1 MLQLQNLHKPLDIR
15 ERTAPELEVFYTFTW
30 APRPRGN
37 RRPQRGEHQGQA
49 GQDQGQGQGRGPQGA
64 RAERGPR
71 RDGKPG
77 EGRNSDGK
85 PGEGRFGGEGKRS
98 GGGPKGKPKG
108 KPPRHDGPKSFEAR
122 PPRAEKKIDPDS
134 PFAILASLKNK
145 T

>member
-1 MLQLQNLHKPLDIR
+1 MGGGDAEQPDRLARPGAAEARDSVR
-15 ERTAPELEVFYTFTW
+15 E
-30 APRPRGN
+30 
-37 RRPQRGEHQGQA
+37 GEHQGQA

-108 KPPRHDGPKSFEAR
+108 KPRHDGPRGDGPRKDGPKQFEAR